1 MSFFEWLG
9 RVIMLVLAGMI
20 TLSII
25 SALAAIS
32 SQTSVPRQLGFER
45 AQAPVAPEPEPIPP
59 PSQGAAR
66 PTTPEANMTDDS
78 ARSVPIAPAVHEP
91 VDPARWLEAITY
103 ALLALAGLA
112 VLGCLLLWRLLHQQR
127 RIADALSA
135 APPPSFGPPT
145 SASPGG

>member
-59 PSQGAAR
+59 PSQERRGR
-66 PTTPEANMTDDS
+66 
-78 ARSVPIAPAVHEP
+78 R
-91 VDPARWLEAITY
+91 
-103 ALLALAGLA
+103 
-112 VLGCLLLWRLLHQQR
+112 RLKR
-127 RIADALSA
+127 
-135 APPPSFGPPT
+135 T
-145 SASPGG
+145 

>member
-1 MSFFEWLG
+1 MSFLEWLG
-9 RVIMLVLAGMI
+9 RVIMLALAGMI

-32 SQTSVPRQLGFER
+32 SQSSVPRQLGFER
-45 AQAPVAPEPEPIPP
+45 ARAPAPPASAPAPPAVVPEAQPERPEENMVDSGVRQVIVAPAQPEP
-59 PSQGAAR
+59 A
-66 PTTPEANMTDDS
+66 DS
-78 ARSVPIAPAVHEP
+78 
-91 VDPARWLEAITY
+91 ARWLEAITY

-135 APPPSFGPPT
+135 ALPPSFAPP
-145 SASPGG
+145 SAASPGG